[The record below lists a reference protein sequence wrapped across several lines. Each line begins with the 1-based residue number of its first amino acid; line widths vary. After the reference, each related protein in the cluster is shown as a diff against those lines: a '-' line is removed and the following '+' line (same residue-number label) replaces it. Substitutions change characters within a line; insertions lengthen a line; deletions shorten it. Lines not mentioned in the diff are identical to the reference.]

1 MAHWPER
8 TPATLANA
16 VEIDK
21 RSALSPEETMGRYL
35 AGEGRPVVVTD
46 AQKDWKAAKL
56 WSLDYFKKHYADE
69 QLIASDR
76 APLRHEDNPRMQTL
90 RTTLGEVK
98 VEVFCEDTPKTAE
111 NFLALCASGV
121 SVGSSASAI
130 AFASASADAL
140 ASASSILK
148 LDRVI
153 CPSTFIRRA
162 LARSAL
168 VLARSVSSAHLAAA
182 SASASIAR

>member
-1 MAHWPER
+1 MCAVGPAGGWSIGRARGSLAPRRGLGGRGFRAPIAAPEDAR
-8 TPATLANA
+8 DGRA
-16 VEIDK
+16 VLVAD
-21 RSALSPEETMGRYL
+21 TTVGDMNWGD
-35 AGEGRPVVVTD
+35 AGG
-46 AQKDWKAAKL
+46 AKAACDDDSCDVL
-56 WSLDYFKKHYADE
+56 S
-69 QLIASDR
+69 
-76 APLRHEDNPRMQTL
+76 APPLSAALFT
-90 RTTLGEVK
+90 VSS
-98 VEVFCEDTPKTAE
+98 
-111 NFLALCASGV
+111 LALCASGV

-168 VLARSVSSAHLAAA
+168 VLARSVSSARLAAA